1 MSETPSQPCATPARR
16 RQPRNPGRS
25 GAQKAYASEND
36 AVNLDPSRYDGNPST
51 PRKDYDS
58 PGPQGT
64 QNGSKQR
71 SRKQPR
77 PVKNNNNQPT
87 SPESG
92 RPGRQT
98 TPPQTATK
106 PGSLSAFAG
115 ATFHASPAPSAL
127 PLPSFLSRT
136 STESPSFK
144 TNDVAQE
151 PSPPTDTE
159 APTPSH
165 RSSGPVSQDSPL
177 DFMFRAHR
185 QEIERKRRESSTG
198 PRPTVPNIASPL
210 AYSPF
215 EPRSLPKPSNLPQ
228 NNHNHPQTQPRY
240 RPSGIASDELDGTPG
255 RPILP
260 AFATPYQERMKA
272 ARSNSTRSAPVQ
284 QASQQASQ
292 QATQQPAKAPTDDPT
307 EALKRFLFSGPN
319 PSGPSSA
326 PNSYPSGHYTPA
338 QPNNTPLAAPVPS
351 GSQENR
357 PNNIRAMEDDLR
369 RILKL
374 DHTPSRAGHEQSLFS

>member
-16 RQPRNPGRS
+16 RQGRNPGRS

-36 AVNLDPSRYDGNPST
+36 VSNLDPSRYDGIPST
-51 PRKDYDS
+51 PRRDYDS

-64 QNGSKQR
+64 QNASNQR

-77 PVKNNNNQPT
+77 PKNNNQPT

-98 TPPQTATK
+98 PPQTATK
-106 PGSLSAFAG
+106 PGNLPAFAG

-136 STESPSFK
+136 STESPSLK
-144 TNDVAQE
+144 ATNDVAQE

-165 RSSGPVSQDSPL
+165 PSSGPVSQESPL

-185 QEIERKRRESSTG
+185 QEVERKRRESSTG
-198 PRPTVPNIASPL
+198 SRPSVPNTASAL
-210 AYSPF
+210 SYSPF

-228 NNHNHPQTQPRY
+228 NNRPQTQPRY
-240 RPSGIASDELDGTPG
+240 RPSGIASDELDGNPG
-255 RPILP
+255 QPILP

-272 ARSNSTRSAPVQ
+272 ARSNSNRAAPVQ
-284 QASQQASQ
+284 QASQQP
-292 QATQQPAKAPTDDPT
+292 TNAPTADPT
-307 EALKRFLFSGPN
+307 EALKKYLFSRQ
-319 PSGPSSA
+319 GPSEPKSV
-326 PNSYPSGHYTPA
+326 PNSYPSGHYSPA
-338 QPNNTPLAAPVPS
+338 QLSNTPTAAPMPN

-374 DHTPSRAGHEQSLFS
+374 DQTPSRTGHEQRLFS